1 MVNEAQIE
9 TVVETPDTVITM
21 QNGHNYIV
29 KETIDEIYQS
39 CVDFNRLSRRM
50 FKKKDRMIN
59 GKNCKEANLMNT
71 SRYFIKSKTKR
82 EGTPLNIALIIGTVI
97 SVGMIFLVFYCR

>member
-1 MVNEAQIE
+1 MLILTKLDGKKLMVNEAQIE

-39 CVDFNRLSRRM
+39 CVDFNRLSRRI
-50 FKKKDRMIN
+50 FKKERSDD
-59 GKNCKEANLMNT
+59 
-71 SRYFIKSKTKR
+71 
-82 EGTPLNIALIIGTVI
+82 
-97 SVGMIFLVFYCR
+97 